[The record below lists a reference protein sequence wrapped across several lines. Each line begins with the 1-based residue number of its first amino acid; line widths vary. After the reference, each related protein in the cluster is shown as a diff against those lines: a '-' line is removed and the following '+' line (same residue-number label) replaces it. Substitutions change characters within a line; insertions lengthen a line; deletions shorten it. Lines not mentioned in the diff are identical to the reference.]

1 MARSRNQ
8 MDIDGPVDRETRLMR
23 ISAEEAR
30 ISQSGATREEDKDDE
45 GTVENREIGLGTVV
59 VT

>member
-1 MARSRNQ
+1 